1 MGGKV
6 TKLVIFCGYHKSMTP
21 CLFFSLHSVAKL
33 CSVLKLE
40 DFALEI
46 TWNFVEKNA
55 VDTLSHEIKKYQKN
69 LKTIWNLSAQSSS
82 QNENFVN
89 TSKKLL
95 KNRNWIFLV
104 ANFLNF
110 LKLFSII
117 LSMIL
122 SDKFLCFWTF
132 PGPFKL
138 ESFDK
143 FCNSKAFNTF
153 LTQN

>member
-6 TKLVIFCGYHKSMTP
+6 TKLVIFCRYHKSMTP

-40 DFALEI
+40 DFVLEI

-69 LKTIWNLSAQSSS
+69 LKTIWNFSAQSSS
-82 QNENFVN
+82 KNENFVN
-89 TSKKLL
+89 TSKKVL
-95 KNRNWIFLV
+95 KNRNWTFLV

-122 SDKFLCFWTF
+122 SENCYASELFQAPSNLNH
-132 PGPFKL
+132 L
-138 ESFDK
+138 ISF
-143 FCNSKAFNTF
+143 ATLRP
-153 LTQN
+153 LTRF

>member
-55 VDTLSHEIKKYQKN
+55 VDTLSHEIKKIRKIWRLYGILVPSLP
-69 LKTIWNLSAQSSS
+69 LKTKILSIPA
-82 QNENFVN
+82 
-89 TSKKLL
+89 
-95 KNRNWIFLV
+95 KNYWKIEIEFFSWRTFWIFK
-104 ANFLNF
+104 NFSQLFYPWFCLTNFYASELFQAPSNLNHLISF
-110 LKLFSII
+110 ATLR
-117 LSMIL
+117 
-122 SDKFLCFWTF
+122 
-132 PGPFKL
+132 PFTR
-138 ESFDK
+138 F
-143 FCNSKAFNTF
+143 
-153 LTQN
+153 